1 MKETIRY
8 LREKQSLSQSQVAN
22 HLGISRQTYIKI
34 ESGEVE
40 PSVSQLKMLASL
52 YQVNILVLIEN
63 RYAIQEANSGPNVPL
78 SNFPNQ
84 LSSHKEVIYETRPVT
99 TLVLSSLPLVYEGV
113 YDGTCVKPLNDNFPA
128 DINQKVSITLL
139 DEYVVDKVALIEK
152 TYGMLHH
159 KADPSKW
166 SLEEEAWAMHCV
178 EKYGYLAKER
188 EERQAREME
197 DEK

>member
-84 LSSHKEVIYETRPVT
+84 LTNHKEVIYAFV
-99 TLVLSSLPLVYEGV
+99 
-113 YDGTCVKPLNDNFPA
+113 
-128 DINQKVSITLL
+128 
-139 DEYVVDKVALIEK
+139 
-152 TYGMLHH
+152 H
-159 KADPSKW
+159 
-166 SLEEEAWAMHCV
+166 
-178 EKYGYLAKER
+178 
-188 EERQAREME
+188 
-197 DEK
+197 